1 MNIKLSN
8 NLVSAG
14 GPKIAVRCPACGH
27 NGTFENIT
35 VQDIRDNETN
45 TWFGQRRCP
54 NTKCSIH
61 IFFVLIHSGVIYTYP
76 QETIGFEKE
85 GIPANVLLAF
95 EEAIICHSNKCFIA
109 SAIMIRKTLEEV
121 CADRKATGDNLKKR
135 LQDLGKKIF
144 IPKELI
150 EGMDELRLLGN
161 DAAHIESNTF
171 DEIGKTE
178 IEISIEFT
186 KEILKGVYQYEGLL
200 IKLRGLKKVELGTE
214 SPKK

>member
-8 NLVSAG
+8 NLAQGS
-14 GPKIAVRCPACGH
+14 GPKIAVRCPGCGH
-27 NGTFENIT
+27 NGTFENISI
-35 VQDIRDNETN
+35 DLYDNN
-45 TWFGQRRCP
+45 YKVWFGQRRCP
-54 NTKCSIH
+54 NAKCGIH
-61 IFFVLIHSGVIYTYP
+61 IFYVQRDYTGDVFTYP
-76 QETIGFEKE
+76 QETIGFDKE
-85 GIPANVLLAF
+85 GIPANVLAAF
-95 EEAIICHSNKCFIA
+95 EESIICHSNKCFVA
-109 SAIMIRKTLEEV
+109 SAIMIRKTLEEI
-121 CADRKATGDNLKKR
+121 CSERNAMGENLKKR

-171 DEIGKTE
+171 NQIGKNE

-200 IKLRGLKKVELGTE
+200 TKLRGLKKVEVNSTTP
-214 SPKK
+214 ST